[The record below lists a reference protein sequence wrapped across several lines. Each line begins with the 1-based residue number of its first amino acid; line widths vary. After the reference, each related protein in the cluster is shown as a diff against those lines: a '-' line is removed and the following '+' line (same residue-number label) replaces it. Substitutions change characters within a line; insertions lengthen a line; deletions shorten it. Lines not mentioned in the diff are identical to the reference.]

1 MSTGII
7 LFAHGARDPG
17 WARPVY
23 RLQRM
28 LTERMP
34 NAAIEPA
41 FLEHMTP
48 TLEDA
53 AAGLIARGA
62 TELSVVPVFIAQGS
76 HLKQDL
82 PRRVEALVAVHP
94 DVPVRIAPAIG
105 EIDTIL
111 ASITGW
117 IEALHKDTPQG

>member
-1 MSTGII
+1 MTTGII

-17 WARPVY
+17 WARPVE

-28 LTERMP
+28 LRERMP
-34 NAAIEPA
+34 KAMIEAA

-53 AAGLIARGA
+53 ASGLVARGA
-62 TELSVVPVFIAQGS
+62 TELSVVPVFIAQGA
-76 HLKQDL
+76 HLRDDL
-82 PRRVEALVAVHP
+82 PRRVEALGLTHP
-94 DVPVRIAPAIG
+94 GIPVRIAPPIG

-111 ASITGW
+111 SSISGW
-117 IEALHKDTPQG
+117 IEAMHKP